1 MGRSVLRPY
10 EDGETCSRR
19 GFLAVDV
26 FVADVALGVFVDG
39 VLVDGCEHALDFA
52 GMAYD
57 EAAGRNIGALEEQ
70 GACGNDAAF
79 ADGYAVED
87 DGAHADEAAVGD
99 VAAVQGNT
107 VADGDVVA
115 EDQRI
120 FVAHDVKDRAVL
132 DIGARADADVVDV
145 AADHRAGP
153 DAGVFADD
161 HVADEHGS
169 GIDVSGGGDFGAVAA
184 IGSDHADGAFS

>member
-39 VLVDGCEHALDFA
+39 VLVDGREHALDFA
-52 GMAYD
+52 GVAYD
-57 EAAGRNIGALEEQ
+57 EAAGRDIGALEEQ
-70 GACGNDAAF
+70 GACRDDAAF

-87 DGAHADEAAVGD
+87 DRAHADEAAVGD
-99 VAAVQGNT
+99 VTAVEGDA

-115 EDQRI
+115 EDERV
-120 FVAHDVKDRAVL
+120 FVAHDVKHRAVL
-132 DIGARADADVVDV
+132 N
-145 AADHRAGP
+145 
-153 DAGVFADD
+153 
-161 HVADEHGS
+161 
-169 GIDVSGGGDFGAVAA
+169 
-184 IGSDHADGAFS
+184 